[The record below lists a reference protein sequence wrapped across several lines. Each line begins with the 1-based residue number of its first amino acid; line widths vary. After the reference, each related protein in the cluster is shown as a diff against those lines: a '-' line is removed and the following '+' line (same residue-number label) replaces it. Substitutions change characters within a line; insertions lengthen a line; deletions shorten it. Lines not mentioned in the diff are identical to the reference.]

1 MEEDKMKDND
11 VNSMSSL
18 KKAFLILHQLSES
31 PYEYTP
37 TLLAQKTGV
46 NRTTIHRILQEL
58 ADFDVVIKNESTK
71 TYRIGPNI
79 YRMGSVYHHNL
90 NFKSKL
96 EEILNMM
103 SQESKESVGLAIR
116 DEEKIIS
123 LYEIET
129 FQPLKMNYKPGLF
142 YPMNRGCYGKC
153 LMAYYD
159 ENRVKELLYSQKFEK
174 ISKNTLTDPEEILEE
189 YRKIREQG
197 FVISEEETFDYA
209 MGVGIPIFDSK
220 GNVSTCVAISFLKQ
234 ANYKEKSEE
243 LKEILFKYSDTL
255 SKYIP

>member
-1 MEEDKMKDND
+1 MKYND
-11 VNSMSSL
+11 INGISSL
-18 KKAFLILHQLSES
+18 KKAFLILEQLSEA

-37 TLLAQKTGV
+37 TLLAQKTGI
-46 NRTTIHRILQEL
+46 NRTTIHRILREL
-58 ADFDVVIKNESTK
+58 ADFDVVIKNELTK

-79 YRMGSVYHHNL
+79 YRMGSVYLHNL
-90 NFKSKL
+90 NFRSKL
-96 EEILNMM
+96 EEILNII

-116 DEEKIIS
+116 DEGKIIS
-123 LYEIET
+123 LYEMEI

-159 ENRVKELLYSQKFEK
+159 EDKVKELLYSQKFEK
-174 ISKNTLTDPEEILEE
+174 ISTNTLTDPEEILAE
-189 YRKIREQG
+189 YKKIREQG
-197 FVISEEETFDYA
+197 FVVSDEEAFDYA

-234 ANYKEKSEE
+234 ANYKEKIEE
-243 LKEILFKYSDTL
+243 LKEILFKHADEL
-255 SKYIP
+255 SRYIP